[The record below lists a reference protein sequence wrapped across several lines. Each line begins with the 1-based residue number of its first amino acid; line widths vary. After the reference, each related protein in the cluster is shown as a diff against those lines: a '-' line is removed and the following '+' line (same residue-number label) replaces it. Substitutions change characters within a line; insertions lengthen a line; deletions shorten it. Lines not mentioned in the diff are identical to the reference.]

1 MKFYCDSCG
10 AKYAISDDK
19 IRGKILKV
27 RCKKCTHVITVREP
41 HTPAAAAPALAQ
53 APQANAIAWFYAIN
67 GQSFG
72 PFDQNTLVGMYQRAE
87 VPDASYVWNETF
99 GAWKPV
105 FEVEPFASAVSA
117 AQAIR
122 PVARTIGVS
131 GAMEAIKISD
141 HQLPDDEQEGV
152 VPERKAEPARP
163 NPFAVK
169 PLEKL
174 SAKPAAAAEPKN
186 ELSGRL
192 GQLRDRLNAS
202 PTPEAKGKPANPF
215 ASEPKEDEALDADA
229 TRDDLFAQPDPF
241 KAAGIAVASESS
253 PFRTHEVDSE
263 AVVDEQHAPQDEA
276 PDFTMGLGLGA
287 GNLADQELAAHQDLF
302 SGIEASDES
311 SIDFSAIDSAAF
323 NESPFVPSSKKEETF
338 QASNSLL
345 IQLDEIKKQGRSKR
359 VLIGGGIGIVLALV
373 LAGGGYIWS
382 QNRDVKLVVASTG
395 IESEHKGELIIPR
408 YSQNELTTFGG
419 EEILNVSDDLEP
431 EENPTPEGAT
441 KPSTTKTKPV
451 EIAHNGVGVPPTKPP
466 KLDFTIP
473 KIERGSDKLGDALS
487 KAKAQGSND
496 SGSMATGGNDAAK
509 TVGAG
514 SFKAPTI
521 KTVPPPKIG
530 SPTIRSAGFQRP
542 DDKLD
547 SNSKPSNSLA
557 AGGLSKDELKEGFT
571 KIRKSVSSCYQHH
584 VRRGLPFES
593 PKIKVQ
599 VEIQGSGKVSS
610 VKFTPSDLSI
620 SEFGRCMDSRRG
632 SWSFREYNGQTIRV
646 EHTYVLQ

>member
-41 HTPAAAAPALAQ
+41 HAPAQAAPALAQ

-72 PFDQNTLVGMYQRAE
+72 PFDQNTLVGMYHRAE

-99 GAWKPV
+99 SAWKPV
-105 FEVEPFASAVSA
+105 FEVEPFASAVAA

-141 HQLPDDEQEGV
+141 HQPPEDEQEGV
-152 VPERKAEPARP
+152 VPERKPEPARP
-163 NPFAVK
+163 NPFAAK
-169 PLEKL
+169 PAQTPAA
-174 SAKPAAAAEPKN
+174 AKPAASPEPKN

-215 ASEPKEDEALDADA
+215 APDPQEDLDADA
-229 TRDDLFAQPDPF
+229 TRDDLFVQPDPF
-241 KAAGIAVASESS
+241 KAAGISVASPSS

-263 AVVDEQHAPQDEA
+263 AVLDELSAPQDEA
-276 PDFTMGLGLGA
+276 PDFSMGIGLGA
-287 GNLADQELAAHQDLF
+287 PSIADQELAAHQDIF
-302 SGIEASDES
+302 AGIEANDES
-311 SIDFSAIDSAAF
+311 SIDFSAIESPAF
-323 NESPFVPSSKKEETF
+323 AESPFVPSSKKEESF

-359 VLIGGGIGIVLALV
+359 ALIGGGIGIVLALV

-382 QNRDVKLVVASTG
+382 QNRDVKLVVESTG
-395 IESEHKGELIIPR
+395 IDEEHKGELVIPK

-419 EEILNVSDDLEP
+419 EEVLNVSADAAEP
-431 EENPTPEGAT
+431 DEGTNPEPPVEQPAAKT
-441 KPSTTKTKPV
+441 TKPV
-451 EIAHNGVGVPPTKPP
+451 ELAHNGVGNPPTKP
-466 KLDFTIP
+466 KIDFKIN
-473 KIERGSDKLGDALS
+473 IERGPDKLGDALS
-487 KAKAQGSND
+487 KAKAQGSNSSD
-496 SGSMATGGNDAAK
+496 NLSTGGNDPAK
-509 TVGAG
+509 SVGAG

-521 KTVPPPKIG
+521 KTVPPPRLG
-530 SPTIRSAGFQRP
+530 TPTIRSAQFNRP

-547 SNSKPSNSLA
+547 TNSKPSNTLA

-599 VEIQGSGKVSS
+599 VEIQGSGKVAS
-610 VKFTPSDLSI
+610 VKFTPSDLSF

-632 SWSFREYNGQTIRV
+632 SWSFREYGGQPIRV